1 MIDFLVENLLLLPY
15 LFVTYLV
22 LEAIEAKAGGTL
34 ERTLERAR
42 SIGPLLGASVGA
54 VPQCGFSAAA
64 ASLYS
69 GGVITVGTLLAVFLS
84 TSDELVPVL
93 LSAKEVPAALVWRIV
108 GIKVA
113 MGIAV
118 GFIVNAFIV
127 LFRGRNVPVPRIDEL
142 CEHSHCSCHAHR
154 GIAVPALI
162 HTLEIFAFIVIVSG
176 ALELAAWYWG
186 DGWIRS
192 LALARPVVGELVGA
206 ALGLIPNCAVSV
218 ACAQLYASKAMS
230 AGALMASS
238 FAGSGLGLLVLF
250 RTNRNFKLNVLI
262 ALSIW
267 GLGAVLGILTGGLLQ

>member
-1 MIDFLVENLLLLPY
+1 MIDFLTENLLLLPY

-22 LEAIEAKAGGTL
+22 LEAIEAKAGGAL
-34 ERTLERAR
+34 ERSLERAR
-42 SIGPLLGASVGA
+42 SIGPLIGAAVGA

-93 LSAKEVPAALVWRIV
+93 LNAKGVSAAIVTKIV

-113 MGIAV
+113 CAIIV

-127 LFRGRNVPVPRIDEL
+127 FCRGRNVPVPRINEL
-142 CEHSHCSCHAHR
+142 CEHSHCSCKEHA
-154 GIAVPALI
+154 GIMVPALI
-162 HTLEIFAFIVIVSG
+162 HTAEIFVFILIVSG
-176 ALELAAWYWG
+176 ALELVCHFCG
-186 DGWIRS
+186 DDWIRA
-192 LALARPVVGELVGA
+192 LALTRPVVGEFVGA
-206 ALGLIPNCAVSV
+206 AVGLVPNCAVSV
-218 ACAQLYASKAMS
+218 ACAQMYAGGAMS

-250 RTNRNFKLNVLI
+250 RTNRNFKLNLLI
-262 ALSIW
+262 LASVYLT
-267 GLGAVLGILTGGLLQ
+267 GTLLGFLTGGFL

>member
-22 LEAIEAKAGGTL
+22 LEAIEAKAGGAL
-34 ERTLERAR
+34 EKTLERAR
-42 SIGPLLGASVGA
+42 SIGPLLGAAVGA

-93 LSAKEVPAALVWRIV
+93 LNAKGIAAALVTKIV

-113 MGIAV
+113 LAIVV

-127 LFRGRNVPVPRIDEL
+127 FFRGRNVPVPRINEL
-142 CEHSHCSCHAHR
+142 CEHSHCSCREHA
-154 GIAVPALI
+154 GIVVPALI
-162 HTLEIFAFIVIVSG
+162 HTAEIFVFILIVSG
-176 ALELAAWYWG
+176 ALELVCHFCG
-186 DGWIRS
+186 DEWIRA
-192 LALARPVVGELVGA
+192 LALTRPVVGEFVGA
-206 ALGLIPNCAVSV
+206 AVGLVPNCAVSV
-218 ACAQLYASKAMS
+218 ACAQMYAGGAMS

-250 RTNRNFKLNVLI
+250 RTNRNLKLNLLI
-262 ALSIW
+262 LASVYLTGAL
-267 GLGAVLGILTGGLLQ
+267 LGFLTGGFL

>member
-15 LFVTYLV
+15 LFITYLI
-22 LEAIEAKAGGTL
+22 LEAIEAKAGGAL

-42 SIGPLLGASVGA
+42 SIGPLIGGAVGA

-93 LSAKEVPAALVWRIV
+93 INTKGVSVALVTKIV
-108 GIKVA
+108 AIKVTLA
-113 MGIAV
+113 IIV

-127 LFRGRNVPVPRIDEL
+127 FFRGRNEPRKRIDEL
-142 CEHSHCSCHAHR
+142 CEHSHCSCKERH
-154 GIAVPALI
+154 GIVVPALI
-162 HTLEIFAFIVIVSG
+162 HTCEIFVFILVVSG
-176 ALELAAWYWG
+176 SLELVNHFCG
-186 DGWIRS
+186 DGWIK
-192 LALARPVVGELVGA
+192 ALQLTHPLVGELVGA
-206 ALGLIPNCAVSV
+206 AVGLVPNCAVSV
-218 ACAQLYASKAMS
+218 ACAQMYASGAMS

-250 RTNRNFKLNVLI
+250 RTNRSLKGNLLI
-262 ALSIW
+262 
-267 GLGAVLGILTGGLLQ
+267 LGSVYVLGVLLGLATGGLL